1 MLRYNYIFCSS
12 NFVTLTQRVSE
23 TVLATA
29 ASRLWTTL
37 TVWEMYV
44 ALQLTNR
51 QNSNPLYLDKR
62 VKLFFSSCQ
71 NELPLSCQN
80 ELLLSCQNELP
91 LSCQNSE
98 VPTPQMN
105 NHVVCPVSLN
115 VGVCI

>member
-1 MLRYNYIFCSS
+1 MLS
-12 NFVTLTQRVSE
+12 NLVSLTRRVFKILSE

-37 TVWEMYV
+37 TLWEMYV

-51 QNSNPLYLDKR
+51 QNSNPLYLDKS

-71 NELPLSCQN
+71 NEV
-80 ELLLSCQNELP
+80 LLSCQNG
-91 LSCQNSE
+91 E

-115 VGVCI
+115 VGVYI

>member
-1 MLRYNYIFCSS
+1 MQHSS
-12 NFVTLTQRVSE
+12 RVFKILSE

-29 ASRLWTTL
+29 ASRMGATL
-37 TVWEMYV
+37 TLCEMYV
-44 ALQLTNR
+44 ALQLTNG

-71 NELPLSCQN
+71 NQLLISCQN
-80 ELLLSCQNELP
+80 G
-91 LSCQNSE
+91 E

>member
-12 NFVTLTQRVSE
+12 NLVSLTRGVFKILSE

-37 TVWEMYV
+37 TLWEMYV
-44 ALQLTNR
+44 ALQLTNGE
-51 QNSNPLYLDKR
+51 NSNPLNLDKR
-62 VKLFFSSCQ
+62 VKLFFSSYQ
-71 NELPLSCQN
+71 NK
-80 ELLLSCQNELP
+80 LL

-105 NHVVCPVSLN
+105 NHVVCPVCLN
-115 VGVCI
+115 VDVCI